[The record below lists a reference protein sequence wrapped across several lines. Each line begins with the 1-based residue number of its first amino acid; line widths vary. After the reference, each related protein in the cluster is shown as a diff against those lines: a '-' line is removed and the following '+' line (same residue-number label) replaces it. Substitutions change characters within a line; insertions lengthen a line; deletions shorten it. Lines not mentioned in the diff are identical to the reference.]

1 MSTHFVLVPG
11 HWLGGWAWDGVA
23 VELRA
28 AGHEVTAVTL
38 PGLHP
43 TDPDRSR
50 IGWVDQVDAL
60 AKIVAATD
68 PPVVLVAHSGA
79 GLIASG
85 VLDRDPGAVSR
96 VIYVDSGPAADG
108 RPFDPE
114 AGPDVTEIPLPD
126 FADLEA
132 GGASLAGLSE
142 ADLAEFRAR
151 AVPIPGRVATD
162 VVHLSNPAR
171 RSVPTTLVACSIPGT
186 QVQELAEAG
195 HPMFAEVATLAD
207 LSYVDVPTGHWPM
220 FSRPLDLAHALVA
233 AVSPPGGSITSSM

>member
-11 HWLGGWAWDGVA
+11 HWLGSWAWDAVA

-28 AGHEVTAVTL
+28 AGHQVTSVTL
-38 PGLHP
+38 PGLSP
-43 TDPDRSR
+43 GDPDRGR
-50 IGWVDQVDAL
+50 VGWSDQVDAL
-60 AKIVAATD
+60 AEIVATTD
-68 PPVVLVAHSGA
+68 PPVALVAHSGA
-79 GLIASG
+79 GLIVSG

-96 VIYVDSGPAADG
+96 MIYVDSGPAADG

-114 AGPDVTEIPLPD
+114 ARPTVTEIPLPD

-151 AVPIPGRVATD
+151 AVPIPGRVASD

-171 RSVPTTLVACSIPGT
+171 RSVPTTLVTCSIPAA
-186 QVQELAEAG
+186 QVAELAEAG
-195 HPMFAEVATLAD
+195 HPMFAEVAMLTDVSYLD
-207 LSYVDVPTGHWPM
+207 LPTGHWPM
-220 FSRPLDLAHALVA
+220 FSRPQDLAAALVT
-233 AVSPPGGSITSSM
+233 AVSPQGGSATITV

>member
-11 HWLGGWAWDGVA
+11 HWLGSWAWDGVA

-28 AGHEVTAVTL
+28 AGHEVTSVTL
-38 PGLHP
+38 PGLDP
-43 TDPDRSR
+43 AEPDRGR
-50 IGWVDQVDAL
+50 IGWLDQVDAL
-60 AKIVAATD
+60 AEIVRTTG
-68 PPVVLVAHSGA
+68 PPVMLVAHSGA
-79 GLIASG
+79 GLVVSG

-114 AGPDVTEIPLPD
+114 ALPDATEIPLPD
-126 FADLEA
+126 FADLAA

-162 VVHLSNPAR
+162 IVHLSNPAR
-171 RSVPTTLVACSIPGT
+171 RSVPTTLVACSIPAA
-186 QVQELAEAG
+186 QVAELAAAG

-207 LSYVDVPTGHWPM
+207 LTYVDLPTGHWPM
-220 FSRPLDLAHALVA
+220 FSRPRDLAHALVA
-233 AVSPPGGSITSSM
+233 AVT